1 MYLYMIICI
10 IGSGGREHAICKTI
24 SLSSKA
30 SKIYCLP
37 GNAGTQQLAE
47 NIDLDIDDF
56 EKVLKFLKQS
66 KVDLV
71 IVGPE
76 KPLVNGVVDFLENN
90 GIKVFG
96 PRKIPSQ
103 LEGSKTFTKNI
114 CKKYN
119 IPTAKFGIFEKKEN
133 TINFLK
139 NSKFPIVIKADGLAA
154 GKGVYISENLSEA
167 TEAVNEVFDGKFG
180 IAKKILVE
188 EFLNGEEM
196 SFFVICD
203 GKNFKIFETAQ
214 DHKRV
219 NEGDMGKNTGGMGAY
234 SPSGLI
240 NKTLEKKIIDKI
252 ISPTLKAI
260 EEMGE
265 KYKGFLYAGLMIS
278 DNEPFLIEYNVR
290 MGDPEC
296 QTILPLLKTDLVDIF
311 NACCDGTLENLNI
324 EWEEK
329 KSLCIV
335 LCSKGYPEK
344 FINNVKIDNIN
355 NLKLN
360 NNDFIFHAGTKQK
373 ENEIFSNGGRVL
385 NFVSI
390 SSSFKESRERALKL
404 INQLNWKNGFFRK
417 DIGFKIIDK

>member
-1 MYLYMIICI
+1 MIICI
-10 IGSGGREHAICKTI
+10 IGSGGREHAICKTV
-24 SLSSKA
+24 SLSPKVN
-30 SKIYCLP
+30 KIYCIP
-37 GNAGTQQLAE
+37 GNAGTQELAE
-47 NIDLDIDDF
+47 NINLDIDNF
-56 EKVLKFLKQS
+56 EKILKFLKDS

-76 KPLVNGVVDFLENN
+76 KPLVNGIVNYLESND
-90 GIKVFG
+90 IKVFG

-119 IPTAKFGIFEKKEN
+119 IPTARFGIFEKKEN
-133 TINFLK
+133 SLDFLK

-154 GKGVYISENLSEA
+154 GKGVYISKNFSEA
-167 TEAVNEVFDGKFG
+167 EEAVNEVFDGKFG
-180 IAKKILVE
+180 KAEKILVE

-196 SFFVICD
+196 SFFIVCD
-203 GKNFKIFETAQ
+203 GKDFKLFQTAQ

-219 NEGDMGKNTGGMGAY
+219 FEGDEGKNTGGMGAY

-240 NKTLEKKIIDKI
+240 NKTLENKIIEKI
-252 ISPTLKAI
+252 ISPTLRAI
-260 EEMGE
+260 NEMGE
-265 KYKGFLYAGLMIS
+265 KYKGFLYAGLMII

-296 QTILPLLKTDLVDIF
+296 QTILPILKTDLIDIF
-311 NACCDGTLENLNI
+311 NACCDENLENLNI
-324 EWEEK
+324 EWKEE

-335 LCSKGYPEK
+335 LCSEGYPEK
-344 FINNVKIDNIN
+344 FKNNIKRENIN

-360 NNDFIFHAGTKQK
+360 NNDFIFHAGTILKNK
-373 ENEIFSNGGRVL
+373 EVLSNGGRVL
-385 NFVSI
+385 NFVSL
-390 SSSFKESRERALKL
+390 SSSFKSSRERAIGL

>member
-1 MYLYMIICI
+1 M
-10 IGSGGREHAICKTI
+10 SPKV
-24 SLSSKA
+24 

-37 GNAGTQQLAE
+37 GNAGTQELAE
-47 NIDLDIDDF
+47 NINLDINDF
-56 EKVLKFLKQS
+56 EKILKFLKES

-76 KPLVNGVVDFLENN
+76 KPLVNGIVDYLESNN
-90 GIKVFG
+90 IKVFG

-119 IPTAKFGIFEKKEN
+119 IPTANFGIFEKKEDA
-133 TINFLK
+133 INFLK

-154 GKGVYISENLSEA
+154 GKGVYISKNLSEA
-167 TEAVNEVFDGKFG
+167 IEAVNEVFDGKFG
-180 IAKKILVE
+180 VAKKILVE

-196 SFFVICD
+196 SFFIVCD
-203 GKNFKIFETAQ
+203 GKNFKIFKTAQ

-219 NEGDMGKNTGGMGAY
+219 NEGDEGKNTGGMGAY

-240 NKTLEKKIIDKI
+240 NESLEVKIIDKI
-252 ISPTLKAI
+252 ISPTLKALQ
-260 EEMGE
+260 EMGE
-265 KYKGFLYAGLMIS
+265 KYKGFLYAGLMIL

-296 QTILPLLKTDLVDIF
+296 QTILPLLKTDLIDIF
-311 NACCDGTLENLNI
+311 NACCNQELDNLNL
-324 EWEEK
+324 EWKEE

-335 LCSKGYPEK
+335 LCSRGYPDK
-344 FINNVKIDNIN
+344 FTNNIKIDNLNDLI
-355 NLKLN
+355 LN
-360 NNDFIFHAGTKQK
+360 NNDFIFHAGTISK

-385 NFVSI
+385 NFVSL
-390 SSSFKESRERALKL
+390 SNSFKSSRERAIKL
-404 INQLNWKNGFFRK
+404 IEQLNWENGFFRK